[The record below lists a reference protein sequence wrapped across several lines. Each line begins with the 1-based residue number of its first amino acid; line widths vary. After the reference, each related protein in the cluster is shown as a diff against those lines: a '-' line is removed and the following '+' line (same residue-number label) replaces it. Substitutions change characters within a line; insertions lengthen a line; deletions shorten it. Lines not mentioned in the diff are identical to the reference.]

1 MHASFIYKDIKIEK
15 VSSNYSHICDVF
27 EDLSGGYMAPDTY
40 GERFQLQED
49 EGGFQSFLE
58 IAEISM
64 CGSWWSR

>member
-1 MHASFIYKDIKIEK
+1 
-15 VSSNYSHICDVF
+15 
-27 EDLSGGYMAPDTY
+27 MALDTY

>member
-1 MHASFIYKDIKIEK
+1 MSACI
-15 VSSNYSHICDVF
+15 NLSHQRLQHQQLAKAACD
-27 EDLSGGYMAPDTY
+27 DLSGSYMALDTY